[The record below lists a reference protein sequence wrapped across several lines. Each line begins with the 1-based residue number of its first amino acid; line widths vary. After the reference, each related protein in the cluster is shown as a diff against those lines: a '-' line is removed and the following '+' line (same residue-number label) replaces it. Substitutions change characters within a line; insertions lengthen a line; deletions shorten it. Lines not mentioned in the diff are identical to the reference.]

1 MNPLLRTIVCPSTRV
16 TSSFLSNRT
25 HLQLRSRV
33 IVRTNSTLSSQKIQ
47 SGPLTGVKILDL
59 TRVLAGPFCTQI
71 LADYGADVIK
81 VENPK
86 GGDDTRLWR
95 ERGEDAI
102 WKPDEA
108 GNKTSLYF
116 NTINRN
122 KRSIALDL
130 KSEAGR
136 NVVLQLARG
145 VDVVVEN
152 FIPGKL
158 DKLGLG
164 YETLKAVNPRV
175 ILASISGYGAS
186 GPYAHRAGYDVIGAA
201 EGGLLHIT
209 GEPDG
214 RPTKPGVG
222 LMDMC
227 TGLYLH
233 GAIVSALLA
242 RERTGAGQKLDT
254 SLFETTISIL
264 SNVGMSWLNL
274 GREAQRWG
282 TGHPTIVP
290 YEAFRTRDSWFVLG
304 AVNNRQFG
312 VLCGLLGLEGL
323 LVDERF
329 KGNDDRVR
337 NRVVLRGLLEA
348 VMVTRTTGE
357 WEGVFEGSGMPYG
370 PINNLEQVFGHPQ
383 ALAREMVETVAS
395 GAAVSGEVKVLGIPV
410 KFSGTKPSIREG
422 PPALGQHT
430 QEVLRELGLSTEV
443 ISKLRKEKVI

>member
-1 MNPLLRTIVCPSTRV
+1 MNPLLRTIVCPSARV
-16 TSSFLSNRT
+16 
-25 HLQLRSRV
+25 
-33 IVRTNSTLSSQKIQ
+33 VRANSTIPSKTTKT
-47 SGPLTGVKILDL
+47 GPLAGIKILDL

-95 ERGEDAI
+95 ESGEDAI

-108 GNKTSLYF
+108 GAKTSLYF

-130 KSEAGR
+130 KSEAGKK
-136 NVVLQLARG
+136 VVLQLARG
-145 VDVVVEN
+145 ADVVVEN

-164 YETLKAVNPRV
+164 YETLTAVNPRV

-186 GPYAHRAGYDVIGAA
+186 GPYAHRAGYDVIGGA

-254 SLFETTISIL
+254 SLFEATISIL

-274 GREAQRWG
+274 GREAKRWG

-290 YEAFRTRDSWFVLG
+290 YEAFRTADSWFVMG
-304 AVNNRQFG
+304 AVNDRQFG
-312 VLCGLLGLEGL
+312 VLCGLLGVEE
-323 LVDERF
+323 LVSDERF
-329 KGNDDRVR
+329 AGNDERVR
-337 NRVVLRGLLEA
+337 NREVLREILEG

-357 WEGVFEGSGMPYG
+357 WETVFEGSGMPYG

-383 ALAREMVETVAS
+383 ALARGMVETVAS

-430 QEVLRELGLSTEV
+430 EEVLKELGLSAEDV
-443 ISKLRKEKVI
+443 SKLRKDKVI

>member
-1 MNPLLRTIVCPSTRV
+1 MNSVIRCIARPPSRAASTV
-16 TSSFLSNRT
+16 SSRPT
-25 HLQLRSRV
+25 Q
-33 IVRTNSTLSSQKIQ
+33 T
-47 SGPLTGVKILDL
+47 GPLQGIKILDL

-102 WKPDEA
+102 WKADEA
-108 GNKTSLYF
+108 GTKTSLYF

-130 KSEAGR
+130 KSEPGR
-136 NVVLQLARG
+136 NVVLELARG

-186 GPYAHRAGYDVIGAA
+186 GPYARRAGYDVIGAA

-209 GEPDG
+209 GEPNG

-242 RERTGAGQKLDT
+242 RERTGRGQKLDT

-274 GREAQRWG
+274 GREAKRWG

-290 YEAFRTRDSWFVLG
+290 YEAFRTTDSWFVLG
-304 AVNNRQFG
+304 AVNDRQFG

-323 LVDERF
+323 VGDERF
-329 KGNDDRVR
+329 RGNDERVR
-337 NRVVLRGLLEA
+337 NREVLRGILEG

-357 WEGVFEGSGMPYG
+357 WERVFEGSGMPYG

-383 ALAREMVETVAS
+383 ALAREMIETVAS

-430 QEVLRELGLSTEV
+430 EEVLKELGLSSEG
-443 ISKLRKEKVI
+443 ISKLRKDKVI

>member
-1 MNPLLRTIVCPSTRV
+1 MNPI
-16 TSSFLSNRT
+16 
-25 HLQLRSRV
+25 LRSVARHPAQAAFLV
-33 IVRTNSTLSSQKIQ
+33 PRTGTQSIRRNATVASQTKPT
-47 SGPLTGVKILDL
+47 GPLAGVKILDL
-59 TRVLAGPFCTQI
+59 SRVLAGPFCTQI

-81 VENPK
+81 VENPN

-95 ERGEDAI
+95 ESGEDQI
-102 WKPDEA
+102 WKANEA
-108 GNKTSLYF
+108 GTKTSLYF

-130 KSEAGR
+130 KSEAGQM
-136 NVVLQLARG
+136 VVLELARG

-175 ILASISGYGAS
+175 VLASISGYGAS

-209 GEPDG
+209 GEADG

-233 GAIVSALLA
+233 GAIVSALLS
-242 RERTGAGQKLDT
+242 REQTGQGQKLDT

-264 SNVGMSWLNL
+264 SNVGMAWLNL

-282 TGHPTIVP
+282 TAHPAIVP
-290 YEAFRTRDSWFVLG
+290 YEAFKTQDSYFVVG
-304 AVNNRQFG
+304 AVNDRQFG
-312 VLCGLLGLEGL
+312 KLCKLLGVGELSG
-323 LVDERF
+323 DERF
-329 KGNDDRVR
+329 ITNNARVHNRGVLKGIIE
-337 NRVVLRGLLEA
+337 G
-348 VMVTRTTGE
+348 VMKTRTTEE
-357 WEGVFEGSGMPYG
+357 WEGAFEGSGMPYG
-370 PINNLEQVFGHPQ
+370 PINTLEKVFGHPQ
-383 ALAREMVETVAS
+383 AVARGMVETVES
-395 GAAVSGEVKVLGIPV
+395 GAAVNGEVKVLGIPV

-422 PPALGQHT
+422 PPSLGQHT
-430 QEVLRELGLSTEV
+430 EEVLRKLGLSTDV
-443 ISKLRKEKVI
+443 ISRLRKDKVI

>member
-1 MNPLLRTIVCPSTRV
+1 MNPI
-16 TSSFLSNRT
+16 
-25 HLQLRSRV
+25 LRSITRRPGRAPFLV
-33 IVRTNSTLSSQKIQ
+33 TKASIQCIRSNATVPSQSSST
-47 SGPLTGVKILDL
+47 GPLAGVKILDL

-95 ERGEDAI
+95 ESGEDQI
-102 WKPDEA
+102 WKADEA
-108 GNKTSLYF
+108 GAATSLYF

-122 KRSIALDL
+122 KRSVALDL
-130 KSEAGR
+130 KSPAGKE
-136 NVVLQLARG
+136 VVLDLAKRA
-145 VDVVVEN
+145 DVVVEN

-164 YETLKAVNPRV
+164 YDVLKTVNPRV

-233 GAIVSALLA
+233 GAIVSALLS
-242 RERTGAGQKLDT
+242 RERTGQGQKLDT

-264 SNVGMSWLNL
+264 ANVGMAWMNL
-274 GREAQRWG
+274 GREAARWG
-282 TGHPTIVP
+282 TAHPTIVP
-290 YEAFRTRDSWFVLG
+290 YEAFETADSWFVLG
-304 AVNNRQFG
+304 AVNDRQFG
-312 VLCGLLGLEGL
+312 KLCGILGQEGL
-323 LVDERF
+323 SSDQRF
-329 KGNDDRVR
+329 VSNDARVR
-337 NRVVLRGLLEA
+337 NRGVLGGIIA
-348 VMVTRTTGE
+348 GVMRTRTTAE
-357 WEGVFEGSGMPYG
+357 WEGAFEGSGMPYG
-370 PINNLEQVFGHPQ
+370 PINTLERVFEHPQ
-383 ALAREMVETVAS
+383 ALAREMVETVGS
-395 GAAVSGEVKVLGIPV
+395 QAALLIGTIGMPV

-422 PPALGQHT
+422 PPTLGQHT
-430 QEVLRELGLSTEV
+430 EEVLQELGLSSDV
-443 ISKLRKEKVI
+443 ITKLRLNKVI

>member
-1 MNPLLRTIVCPSTRV
+1 MNSVLLRNIIARSPF
-16 TSSFLSNRT
+16 SSRT
-25 HLQLRSRV
+25 TQ
-33 IVRTNSTLSSQKIQ
+33 T
-47 SGPLTGVKILDL
+47 GPLAGIKILDL

-102 WKPDEA
+102 WKADEA
-108 GNKTSLYF
+108 GSKTSLYF

-130 KSEAGR
+130 KSDAGR
-136 NVVLQLARG
+136 NVVLELARG

-164 YETLKAVNPRV
+164 YDTLKAVNPRV

-242 RERTGAGQKLDT
+242 RERTGHGQKLDT

-304 AVNNRQFG
+304 AVNDRQFG
-312 VLCGLLGLEGL
+312 VLCGLLGLEE
-323 LVDERF
+323 LVNDVRF

-337 NRVVLRGLLEA
+337 NREVLRQILEA

-383 ALAREMVETVAS
+383 ALARGMVETVAS
-395 GAAVSGEVKVLGIPV
+395 GTAVSGEVKVLGIPV

-430 QEVLRELGLSTEV
+430 EEVLKELGLSTEV
-443 ISKLRKEKVI
+443 ISKLRKDKVI

>member
-1 MNPLLRTIVCPSTRV
+1 MNPLILRTIVRHHHPARITTLTPRTRFQSIRRNA
-16 TSSFLSNRT
+16 TAA
-25 HLQLRSRV
+25 
-33 IVRTNSTLSSQKIQ
+33 SQTAQ
-47 SGPLTGVKILDL
+47 AGPLAGVKILDL

-81 VENPK
+81 VENPN

-95 ERGEDAI
+95 DSGEDQI
-102 WKPDEA
+102 WKPNDA
-108 GNKTSLYF
+108 GSTTSLYF

-130 KSEAGR
+130 KSETGKRVA
-136 NVVLQLARG
+136 LELAKRA
-145 VDVVVEN
+145 DVVVEN

-164 YETLKAVNPRV
+164 YDALKAVNPRV

-186 GPYAHRAGYDVIGAA
+186 GPYAQRAGYDVIGAA

-233 GAIVSALLA
+233 GAIVSALLS
-242 RERTGAGQKLDT
+242 RERTGVGQKLDT
-254 SLFETTISIL
+254 SLFETTVSIL
-264 SNVGMSWLNL
+264 ANVGMAWMNL

-282 TGHPTIVP
+282 TAHPTIVP
-290 YEAFRTRDSWFVLG
+290 YEAFKTRDSYFVLG
-304 AVNNRQFG
+304 AVNDRQFAK
-312 VLCGLLGLEGL
+312 LCALLGREGL
-323 LVDERF
+323 SGDERF
-329 KGNDDRVR
+329 VSNNARVR
-337 NRVVLRGLLEA
+337 NRGVLKEIIEGVMVGRTTSEWEA
-348 VMVTRTTGE
+348 V
-357 WEGVFEGSGMPYG
+357 FQGSGMPYG
-370 PINNLEQVFGHPQ
+370 PINTLEKVFAHPQ
-383 ALAREMVETVAS
+383 ALARGMVETVES
-395 GAAVSGEVKVLGIPV
+395 QAAVSGEVKVLGIPV

-422 PPALGQHT
+422 PPSLGQHT
-430 QEVLRELGLSTEV
+430 EEVLRELGLSTEA
-443 ISKLRKEKVI
+443 ISEPRKDQGR

>member
-1 MNPLLRTIVCPSTRV
+1 MNATLRSIARPPGRLALSSLSTRINV
-16 TSSFLSNRT
+16 QVRWRIL
-25 HLQLRSRV
+25 
-33 IVRTNSTLSSQKIQ
+33 VRTNSTVPSKATKT
-47 SGPLTGVKILDL
+47 GPLAGIKILDL

-95 ERGEDAI
+95 ESGEDAI
-102 WKPDEA
+102 WKADGA
-108 GNKTSLYF
+108 GSKTSLYF

-130 KSEAGR
+130 KSQAGKG
-136 NVVLQLARG
+136 VALELARG

-164 YETLKAVNPRV
+164 YDTLKAVNPRV

-242 RERTGAGQKLDT
+242 RERTGQGQKLDT

-274 GREAQRWG
+274 RREAQRWG

-290 YEAFRTRDSWFVLG
+290 YEAFRTKDSWIVLG
-304 AVNNRQFG
+304 AVNDRQFG
-312 VLCGLLGLEGL
+312 VLCRLLGVEE
-323 LVDERF
+323 LVADERF
-329 KGNDDRVR
+329 AGNDARVR
-337 NRVVLRGLLEA
+337 NRGVLRGILEG
-348 VMVTRTTGE
+348 VLGTRSTGE

-370 PINNLEQVFGHPQ
+370 PINTLEQVFGHPQ
-383 ALAREMVETVAS
+383 ALARGMVETVQS
-395 GAAVSGEVKVLGIPV
+395 GAAVGGEVKVLGIPV

-430 QEVLRELGLSTEV
+430 EEVLKELGLSAEG
-443 ISKLRKEKVI
+443 ISKLRKDKVI